1 MSRILS
7 KSKNDESIIK
17 VPGGGSIRITFN
29 DINKTCIV
37 SANTYEGLSLTNLTL
52 EKSYP
57 NSSGTMY
64 DLTIIDFA
72 GFLGCKN
79 LLTVTIPTD
88 SKLETINR
96 RAFLGC
102 HNLTSINLPPSFKDL
117 GGNLVFY
124 ACYNLTSIDI
134 PSNVARLEASVFTL
148 CTKLTTVNIQPDSK
162 LETISTGAFSM
173 CYNLTSIYIPSKVT
187 TIDSTAFSFCY
198 NLTNIKIDAANKY
211 FTVDSKTN
219 TIYNRD
225 KTRLIISLQ
234 QTGTITIPASVKKI
248 DSCAFISCTRITK
261 IVAPGNK
268 SFTVSNNTLY
278 GDNQT
283 RLIVSAQTN
292 ELSIP
297 STVINIDEGAFNSCR
312 NIKSININS
321 NSNFY
326 FEPIQSILYTSNKQT
341 IIYCP
346 SEITGSVTVSVLVYS
361 CAFMNCI
368 KLQNMTINYNNRGT
382 STSNRG
388 LENYFSFRDS
398 LQIFPSTLTTLRY
411 DVVSKDREIELLG
424 IFVPFKQLQQMYPKL
439 KENQINIYINGTGR
453 DLDIPYFISKLY
465 LNGSYFY
472 GSRSRSN
479 DLLFSGINYKV
490 IYSQNQLIQNGLTG
504 AGIGIALASVIYLI
518 NKNKPKAK
526 III

>member
-1 MSRILS
+1 
-7 KSKNDESIIK
+7 
-17 VPGGGSIRITFN
+17 
-29 DINKTCIV
+29 
-37 SANTYEGLSLTNLTL
+37 
-52 EKSYP
+52 
-57 NSSGTMY
+57 
-64 DLTIIDFA
+64 
-72 GFLGCKN
+72 
-79 LLTVTIPTD
+79 
-88 SKLETINR
+88 
-96 RAFLGC
+96 
-102 HNLTSINLPPSFKDL
+102 
-117 GGNLVFY
+117 
-124 ACYNLTSIDI
+124 
-134 PSNVARLEASVFTL
+134 
-148 CTKLTTVNIQPDSK
+148 
-162 LETISTGAFSM
+162 M

-198 NLTNIKIDAANKY
+198 NLTNIKIDATNKY

-326 FEPIQSILYTSNKQT
+326 LEPIQSILYTSNKQT

-346 SEITGSVTVSVLVYS
+346 SEITGSVTVPQSVIYIYS

-368 KLQNMTINYNNRGT
+368 KLQNMTFDFNNINNFNLASY
-382 STSNRG
+382 
-388 LENYFSFRDS
+388 FRDT

-411 DVVSKDREIELLG
+411 NDVSYDMQITILS
-424 IFVPFKQLQQMYPKL
+424 IFVPFKQLQQMYPNL
-439 KENQINIYINGTGR
+439 KENQINIYINGSR
-453 DLDIPYFISKLY
+453 DLIPYFISKLY
-465 LNGSYFY
+465 NNNTFY
-472 GSRSRSN
+472 TSISLSG
-479 DLLFSGINYKV
+479 DLLFSGINYKT
-490 IYSQNQLIQNGLTG
+490 IYSLNQIIQNGLTG
-504 AGIGIALASVIYLI
+504 TGIGIALASVIYLI

-526 III
+526 NNYIIINE